1 MPFGQ
6 TQHYNKESIQQLVMD
21 AETLVREDHLIQEL
35 ARKYSFSADK
45 RAAASPNAAKSPVHH
60 SESSIQNAL
69 PKIKRVHDW
78 LMHQQPPL
86 GGGANGTNGAADVD
100 HTASTD
106 CEASAEN
113 TGMSRTVGIV
123 SRKSIDYVYGFPTES
138 DSSAARDSDTS
149 DIMSD
154 SVATCLQETDHR
166 SSQFFTSTERIDG
179 LQVAGSA
186 ELLPAIWDDVGGPAA
201 VGQYGNVGSPNVGPP
216 KVVMRTKRRN
226 SERPWSV
233 SCLSQLRQ
241 TETSAQ
247 ARALELAATNQG
259 LANHSISE
267 SALHMWSTTST
278 VLSPSA
284 TVSATTVAT
293 TIGGDAS
300 TATATATTAT
310 SPAAATVNQSQSS
323 MRSVESKNSLKRRK
337 MRARKKLLGRKSESG
352 SNGSDHNGGGG
363 GVQELS
369 RLLTSTLSKSET
381 FAGRTDLVEDLSA
394 ALSMLALPRVAA
406 AGEAVGSS
414 GTLLEPPAKEQ
425 QQHQPRA
432 SSDPES
438 EEEATKHMTKPNFRL
453 GAYTSSY
460 GAGAS
465 KLGSLAAL
473 ANYNSEIEG
482 KWGES
487 RCLDER

>member
-1 MPFGQ
+1 MFFEFQQQ
-6 TQHYNKESIQQLVMD
+6 TRILKHRF
-21 AETLVREDHLIQEL
+21 AH
-35 ARKYSFSADK
+35 
-45 RAAASPNAAKSPVHH
+45 
-60 SESSIQNAL
+60 
-69 PKIKRVHDW
+69 
-78 LMHQQPPL
+78 
-86 GGGANGTNGAADVD
+86 
-100 HTASTD
+100 
-106 CEASAEN
+106 
-113 TGMSRTVGIV
+113 
-123 SRKSIDYVYGFPTES
+123 TES
-138 DSSAARDSDTS
+138 DSSGARDSDTS

-179 LQVAGSA
+179 PAAGSVEILQPNGNGSTA
-186 ELLPAIWDDVGGPAA
+186 ATVDSGSAVALPSSVT
-201 VGQYGNVGSPNVGPP
+201 SPNMGPP

-241 TETSAQ
+241 TETTAQ
-247 ARALELAATNQG
+247 ARALEQAATNQG

-267 SALHMWSTTST
+267 SALHMWSTAT
-278 VLSPSA
+278 VLPPSA

-293 TIGGDAS
+293 T
-300 TATATATTAT
+300 ATTAT
-310 SPAAATVNQSQSS
+310 SVTTVHQSQSS

-352 SNGSDHNGGGG
+352 SNGSDHNGTGN

-369 RLLTSTLSKSET
+369 RILTSTLSKSET

-394 ALSMLALPRVAA
+394 ALSMLAIPRVAN
-406 AGEAVGSS
+406 GEAAGSS
-414 GTLLEPPAKEQ
+414 GAEVETPLSP
-425 QQHQPRA
+425 QQHQQMQHRA
-432 SSDPES
+432 SSDQES
-438 EEEATKHMTKPNFRL
+438 EEEATKHMMKPNFRL

-482 KWGES
+482 E
-487 RCLDER
+487 